1 MRLRLSNFTKSK
13 LPFKEDEIPLKTKD
27 KLEEHLQAAISFLQT
42 QQEVLHRTLDI
53 LEEVATLGEGKDD
66 DALLGATP
74 EEDDEQTKE
83 KFHELRSE
91 LEWLTSLEFNK
102 RRLFSGEATDTSF
115 KLFDKAGPHAPKISQ
130 PPVPHHIEPLKHAD
144 AGIDPTSVRKM
155 LNALHEMLGQTDA
168 AASDL
173 QTSFTALVSNPE
185 ANKELKFTEE
195 KVKSWVSEIMER
207 SDGMSVQ
214 AHLSDRQV
222 DGLMRAMNGKI
233 VE

>member
-53 LEEVATLGEGKDD
+53 LEEVATLGEGQDD
-66 DALLGATP
+66 DALLGSTP

-83 KFHELRSE
+83 KFRELRSE

-115 KLFDKAGPHAPKISQ
+115 KLFDKFS
-130 PPVPHHIEPLKHAD
+130 
-144 AGIDPTSVRKM
+144 
-155 LNALHEMLGQTDA
+155 
-168 AASDL
+168 
-173 QTSFTALVSNPE
+173 
-185 ANKELKFTEE
+185 
-195 KVKSWVSEIMER
+195 
-207 SDGMSVQ
+207 
-214 AHLSDRQV
+214 
-222 DGLMRAMNGKI
+222 
-233 VE
+233 